1 MLKRGADAVVP
12 GNAWSIDLKQ
22 PARICSCQHSQLT
35 LLVSVS
41 LFLRR

>member
-1 MLKRGADAVVP
+1 MVP
-12 GNAWSIDLKQ
+12 GHAWSTDLQQ
-22 PARICSCQHSQLT
+22 PAGICTCQGIQLT